1 MPAIGRICGLAI
13 CPGGDT
19 RCRYG
24 EHEYQFR
31 TEMMFR
37 FFIWAS
43 EEGANSP
50 VDYLPLRSGR
60 VSAVREEM
68 ILVRIAPI
76 SFLVNRIAQARRFL

>member
-31 TEMMFR
+31 KEMMFR
-37 FFIWAS
+37 FFIWAN

-76 SFLVNRIAQARRFL
+76 SFLVNRLAQARRFL

>member
-1 MPAIGRICGLAI
+1 M
-13 CPGGDT
+13 
-19 RCRYG
+19 
-24 EHEYQFR
+24 
-31 TEMMFR
+31 
-37 FFIWAS
+37 FFILTN

-76 SFLVNRIAQARRFL
+76 SFLVNRLAQARRLFIDGITLMPLTLL